1 MENRIEMLEFDENER
16 ETKKPFQITNI
27 DSCNWAFR
35 KLAVVKLKEDD
46 IKMTAEDEIYRI
58 TQWKNKELEKLEG
71 EKEFFEGLLQEYF
84 LKEKAVD
91 PKFKINTPYGKVSS
105 RKQQP
110 EYKYDVDKFIEWAKD
125 NNHDN
130 LIRTRYDVD
139 KAKTKKSF
147 VISGDKLVDA
157 DTGEIVEGVTVA
169 SREDTISVTII

>member
-35 KLAVVKLKEDD
+35 KLAVVQLKEDD
-46 IKMTAEDEIYRI
+46 IRMTAENEINRI
-58 TQWKNKELEKLEG
+58 TQWKNKELEKLQS

-84 LKEKAVD
+84 LKEKATD

-110 EYKYDVDKFIEWAKD
+110 EYKYDVDKFIEWAEKNEHVD
-125 NNHDN
+125 
-130 LIRTRYDVD
+130 LIRIKKEVD
-139 KAKTKKSF
+139 KTATKKAF
-147 VISGDKLVDA
+147 AINGNQLVDE
-157 DTGEIVEGVTVA
+157 DTGEIVEGATVA
-169 SREDTISVTII
+169 SREDIISVTVI

>member
-35 KLAVVKLKEDD
+35 KLAVVQLKEDD
-46 IKMTAEDEIYRI
+46 IRMTAENEINRI
-58 TQWKNKELEKLEG
+58 TQWKNKELEKLQNER
-71 EKEFFEGLLQEYF
+71 EFFEGLLQEYF
-84 LKEKAVD
+84 LREKAVD

-130 LIRTRYDVD
+130 LIRTRYEVD

-147 VISGDKLVDA
+147 VISGDKLVDV
-157 DTGEIVEGVTVA
+157 DTGEIVEGVTVVL
-169 SREDTISVTII
+169 REDTISVTII